1 MKLEFEDIRKLTI
14 TALFSDDVLFEQLVL
29 KGGNA
34 ISLVHGISPRDS
46 LDVDFSLETD
56 FGNLE
61 DVLARMERALA
72 SRFNVVGFIPFDV
85 KLVSKPSE
93 QRENQ
98 QPWWGGY
105 QLEFKLIEETRHRS
119 FGSDRERLRREA
131 FVVGPNQQRIFRVD
145 FSKYEY
151 TKGKVRAE
159 VDNYTIYVYS
169 PAMIA
174 IEKLRALCQ
183 QMEDYAPTG
192 KTKCP
197 RARDFFDIFIVVTK
211 TGLRLGSPENLDLI
225 KRIFAAKE
233 VPISLL
239 GKLAQQRDYHRNDW
253 PNVRATVAEPL
264 EEFDFYFDFVLQETE
279 PLHSLWM
286 K

>member
-1 MKLEFEDIRKLTI
+1 MKLELTEIRKLTI
-14 TALFSDDVLFEQLVL
+14 TALCSDDVLFEQLVL

-34 ISLVHGISPRDS
+34 ISLVYGISPRDS

-56 FGNLE
+56 FENLE
-61 DVLARMERALA
+61 DILARMEHALT

-85 KLVSKPSE
+85 KLAPKPAE
-93 QRENQ
+93 LRENQ

-119 FGSDRERLRREA
+119 LGSDRERLRREA

-151 TKGKVRAE
+151 TTGKVQAE
-159 VDNYTIYVYS
+159 VDNYTIYVYTS
-169 PAMIA
+169 AMIA
-174 IEKLRALCQ
+174 NEKLRALCQ

-197 RARDFFDIFIVVTK
+197 RARDFFDIFIIVTN
-211 TGLRLGSPENLDLI
+211 TGLRLGSSENLNLI
-225 KRIFAAKE
+225 KMIFAAKQ

-239 GKLAQQRDYHRNDW
+239 GKLAGQRDFHRNDW
-253 PNVRATVAEPL
+253 PNVRTTVAETL
-264 EEFDFYFDFVLQETE
+264 KEFDFYFAFVLQEIK

>member
-1 MKLEFEDIRKLTI
+1 MKLELTEIRKLTI
-14 TALFSDDVLFEQLVL
+14 IALFSDDVLLDQLVL

-46 LDVDFSLETD
+46 LDVDFSLEAD
-56 FGNLE
+56 FE
-61 DVLARMERALA
+61 DREATLARMERALV
-72 SRFNVVGFIPFDV
+72 SRFNVVGLIPFDV
-85 KLVSKPSE
+85 KLTSQLSE

-119 FGSDRERLRREA
+119 FGSDLDRLRREA

-151 TKGKVRAE
+151 TTGKVQAE
-159 VDNYTIYVYS
+159 IDNYTIYVYT

-174 IEKLRALCQ
+174 IEKLRAVCQ

-192 KTKCP
+192 NTKRP
-197 RARDFFDIFIVVTK
+197 RARDFFDIFM
-211 TGLRLGSPENLDLI
+211 LI
-225 KRIFAAKE
+225 RIIFAAKD
-233 VPISLL
+233 VPTSLL
-239 GKLAQQRDYHRNDW
+239 GNLAQQREYHRLDW
-253 PNVRATVAEPL
+253 PNVRTTVAEPL
-264 EEFDFYFDFVLQETE
+264 KEFDFYFDFVLQEIE
-279 PLHSLWM
+279 PLLSLWI

>member
-119 FGSDRERLRREA
+119 FGSDKERLRREA
-131 FVVGPNQQRIFRVD
+131 SVVGPDQQRIFRVD

-151 TKGKVRAE
+151 TTGKVRAE
-159 VDNYTIYVYS
+159 VDNYTIYVYTS
-169 PAMIA
+169 AMIA

>member
-1 MKLEFEDIRKLTI
+1 MLTSPWKLIFEDI
-14 TALFSDDVLFEQLVL
+14 
-29 KGGNA
+29 
-34 ISLVHGISPRDS
+34 
-46 LDVDFSLETD
+46 
-56 FGNLE
+56 
-61 DVLARMERALA
+61 LARMEHALA

-85 KLVSKPSE
+85 RLAPKPSE

-105 QLEFKLIEETRHRS
+105 QLEFKLIEETRRRS
-119 FGSDRERLRREA
+119 FGSDRDRLRREA
-131 FVVGPNQQRIFRVD
+131 FVVGPNQQKIFRVH

-151 TKGKVRAE
+151 TIGKVRAE
-159 VDNYTIYVYS
+159 VDDYTIYVYP

-192 KTKCP
+192 KTKRP
-197 RARDFFDIFIVVTK
+197 RARDFFDIFMIVTK
-211 TGLRLGSPENLDLI
+211 TGLRLGSSENLDLI
-225 KRIFAAKE
+225 RIIFAAKE
-233 VPISLL
+233 VPLSLL
-239 GKLAQQRDYHRNDW
+239 GKLAEQRDFHRNDW
-253 PNVRATVAEPL
+253 PSVRATVAETL
-264 EEFDFYFDFVLQETE
+264 EEFDFYFDFVLEEIE